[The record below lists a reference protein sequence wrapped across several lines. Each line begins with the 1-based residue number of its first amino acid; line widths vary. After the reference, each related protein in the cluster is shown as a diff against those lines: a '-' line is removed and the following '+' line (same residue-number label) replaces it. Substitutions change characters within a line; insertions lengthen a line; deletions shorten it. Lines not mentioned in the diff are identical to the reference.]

1 MTDTSLTFKYTWADL
16 YKITAPKFSKY
27 PNSYYQL
34 KAQLDEAIFNYMDL
48 TDVEPLPVAA
58 LEEASEIMQAKQREF
73 DLFMDWYFS
82 VPKACDACGGPVV
95 AQGEVMACLTCGYE
109 YNPQEIELNQIEF

>member
-1 MTDTSLTFKYTWADL
+1 MTDTSLTVKYTWADL
-16 YKITAPKFSKY
+16 YKVTTPNYTKY
-27 PNSYYQL
+27 PHYYYQL
-34 KAQLDEAIFNYMDL
+34 NAQLDEAIFNYMDL

-58 LEEASEIMQAKQREF
+58 LEEESEIMQAKQREF
-73 DLFMDWYFS
+73 NLLMDGCFS

>member
-16 YKITAPKFSKY
+16 YNVTKPKYQKY

-48 TDVEPLPVAA
+48 TDVEPLPYAA
-58 LEEASEIMQAKQREF
+58 LEQAAEVMQAKQRDF
-73 DLFMDWYFS
+73 DLFMDWYFT

-95 AQGEVMACLTCGYE
+95 AQGDVMACLTCGYE
-109 YNPQEIELNQIEF
+109 YNPQEIKYNQIPF

>member
-16 YKITAPKFSKY
+16 YKVTTPKYTKY

-34 KAQLDEAIFNYMDL
+34 KAQLDEAIQNYQEL
-48 TDVEPLPVAA
+48 TDVEPLPFIA
-58 LEEASEIMQAKQREF
+58 LEQASEAMQEAQHDF

-82 VPKACDACGGPVV
+82 IPKACDACGGPVI
-95 AQGEVMACLTCGYE
+95 AQGDKMTCQSCGYE
-109 YNPQEIELNQIEF
+109 YDPQEVELNQIEF